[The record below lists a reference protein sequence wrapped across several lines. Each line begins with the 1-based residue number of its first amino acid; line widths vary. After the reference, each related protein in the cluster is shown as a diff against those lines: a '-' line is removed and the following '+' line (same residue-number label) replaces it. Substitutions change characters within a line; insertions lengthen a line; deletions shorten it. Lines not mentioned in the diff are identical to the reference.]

1 MGDNIGN
8 YKSGENMLK
17 RFELDANN
25 TTVKT
30 EFLGGLAT
38 FLASFYIIIVNPSM
52 LSLAGLP
59 QSAVLTGTVL
69 IAALSTIGMG
79 LYANNPI
86 LLAPG
91 MGLNA
96 FFTFTV
102 ILGKKVAPE
111 VALGIVFWSGVL
123 FLLLS
128 VLKVREKI
136 INFIPLHLRY
146 AISCGIGL
154 FITFIGFEKG
164 GIIVHNPATLVE
176 MAPLSPKL
184 VVFFLSL
191 FVTGFLVKKD
201 LKGSLVLG
209 ILFTLVISIPLG
221 LVEWKGLM
229 SAPDFSWFGR
239 INFVDSFKLALL
251 PTIVAFMFTDMFDT
265 ISTLVG
271 VSHAGNLLDENGHPR
286 NVKKSLIVD
295 AVATLF
301 SGIFGTSPTTSYIE
315 SAAGIQQGARTGLSS
330 VFAGLMFLPFLFF
343 APLLSMFPMFTTAP
357 ILVIVGLFMLGPIT
371 KIEWNKF
378 EIALPAFLA
387 MILIPLTFSITQGMI
402 AGLVCHYFFV
412 IMRKG
417 FK

>member
-1 MGDNIGN
+1 
-8 YKSGENMLK
+8 MLK
-17 RFELDANN
+17 RFELEANN
-25 TTVKT
+25 TSVST
-30 EFLGGLAT
+30 ELFGGLAS

-52 LSLAGLP
+52 LALAGLP
-59 QSAVLTGTVL
+59 TSAVLTGTVL

-102 ILGKKVAPE
+102 ILGKKIAPE
-111 VALGIVFWSGVL
+111 IALGIVFWSGVL

-128 VLKVREKI
+128 LFPIREKI
-136 INFIPLHLRY
+136 IALIPSHLRF

-154 FITFIGFEKG
+154 FITFIGLEKG
-164 GIIVHNPATLVE
+164 GVIVHNPATLVE

-184 VVFFLSL
+184 LVFFFSL
-191 FVTGFLVKKD
+191 FVTGFFVHKRY
-201 LKGSLVLG
+201 KGSLVLG
-209 ILFTLVISIPLG
+209 IIFTLIVSIPLG
-221 LVEWKGLM
+221 LIEWKGFM
-229 SAPDFSWFGR
+229 STPDFSWFGR
-239 INFVDSFKLALL
+239 INFKDSFSLSLL
-251 PTIVAFMFTDMFDT
+251 PTIIAFMFTDMFDT
-265 ISTLVG
+265 ISTLLG
-271 VSHAGNLLDENGHPR
+271 VSHAGNLLDENGSPR

-295 AVATLF
+295 AVATMF
-301 SGIFGTSPTTSYIE
+301 SGLMGTSPTTSYIE

-343 APLLSMFPMFTTAP
+343 APLLSMFPIFTTAP

-371 KIEWNKF
+371 KIKWDDF
-378 EIALPAFLA
+378 DIALPSFLA
-387 MILIPLTFSITQGMI
+387 MILIPLTFSITQGMV

-412 IMRKG
+412 LIK
-417 FK
+417 KVLHEK